1 MSLNKNH
8 KEMPPNAKASLNV
21 GKQFSSSQEK
31 RGDDKL
37 RQACELVTEVR
48 TFCDESDLKVI
59 DDQITQ

>member
-1 MSLNKNH
+1 MSPNKNH

-31 RGDDKL
+31 RGDEKL
-37 RQACELVTEVR
+37 KQACELVTEVR
-48 TFCDESDLKVI
+48 TMVAESDRKVI